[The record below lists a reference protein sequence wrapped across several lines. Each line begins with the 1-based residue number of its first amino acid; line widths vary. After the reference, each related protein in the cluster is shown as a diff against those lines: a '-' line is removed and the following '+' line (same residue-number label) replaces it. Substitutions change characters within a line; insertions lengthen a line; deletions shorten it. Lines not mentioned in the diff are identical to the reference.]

1 MCQLCGADDVKTGG
15 PQSDATA
22 GHRGIAADDVSRL
35 WRGVAAW
42 AQHRASLP
50 VHEDDIPRPHP
61 VLSKPITLR
70 GIIATTGESR
80 TDLTLHEQLQQR
92 AAMGGPPERRA
103 LAAFRTILTEALAS
117 VLVAEIRKGSLD
129 GSASAALANGLQT
142 GQSAEPSTLQG
153 SAQDNSAGVCI
164 LQRMDASGP
173 WTEHLTKSALQ
184 MTPTIDQI
192 LEVLNRHRVRATYGA
207 VGDVMRVPAQ
217 SVSRWLGKR
226 RPEASWVVAKQT
238 LLPTGYTD
246 DELHPDLPGSRVVTT
261 GTELRKLL
269 ETRAV
274 R

>member
-1 MCQLCGADDVKTGG
+1 MTCPVCGGALVPGQNLAPLFRFT
-15 PQSDATA
+15 
-22 GHRGIAADDVSRL
+22 RY
-35 WRGVAAW
+35 
-42 AQHRASLP
+42 
-50 VHEDDIPRPHP
+50 DIPRPHP

-92 AAMGGPPERRA
+92 AAMGGPPERHA
-103 LAAFRTILTEALAS
+103 LAAFRTIFTEALAS
-117 VLVAEIRKGSLD
+117 ALVAEIRKRSLD

-153 SAQDNSAGVCI
+153 SAHDNSAGVCR
-164 LQRMDASGP
+164 LRRMDARGP
-173 WTEHLTKSALQ
+173 WTGQLTKSALQ
-184 MTPTIDQI
+184 MTPTIDEI

-207 VGDVMRVPAQ
+207 VGDFMRVPAQ

-238 LLPTGYTD
+238 LRTTGYTD

-261 GTELRKLL
+261 APNCENSSRRVLCGKSRNCSG
-269 ETRAV
+269 R
-274 R
+274 RPRPRWR